1 MAQRS
6 SPNLRFDGSK
16 PSDTGDGTMLRTSAF
31 IAMSAAA
38 AAAGLAAGFAVNAA
52 SASAFWPGTVIAI
65 TPVDTLKVRKWPS
78 SISQIIDAYALNAN
92 VSLTGRCKN
101 IVTNVS
107 FRIDGP
113 QSVNWKYNRMK
124 QPNVWCQVMTDAP
137 SLGWVRGKFVW
148 PQ

>member
-1 MAQRS
+1 
-6 SPNLRFDGSK
+6 
-16 PSDTGDGTMLRTSAF
+16 MLRTGSF
-31 IAMSAAA
+31 IIVSVVA
-38 AAAGLAAGFAVNAA
+38 AAAGAAAGFATTAA
-52 SASAFWPGTVIAI
+52 TASAFWPGTVIAI
-65 TPVDTLKVRKWPS
+65 APNDELNVRKWPS
-78 SISQIIDAYALNAN
+78 SVSQVIDAYPLNAN

-124 QPNVWCQVMTDAP
+124 QANVWCQVMTDAP
-137 SLGWVRGKFVW
+137 SLGWVRGRFVW